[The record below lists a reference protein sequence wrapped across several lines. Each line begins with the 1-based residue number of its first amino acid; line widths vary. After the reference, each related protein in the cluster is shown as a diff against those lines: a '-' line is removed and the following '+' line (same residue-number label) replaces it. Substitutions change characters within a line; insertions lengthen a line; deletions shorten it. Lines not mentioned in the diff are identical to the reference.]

1 MNGNSSIALGY
12 QNFAGGGGG
21 LVFLVT
27 LKGNR
32 QLLLACCMLVFESE
46 VIVIIQVYIGK
57 FYIGQ
62 CLAIFIQHL
71 HMLRALLLN
80 KGIHFIMVGL
90 VFYRVALVDDHV
102 DFFTGVRQVYGELCT
117 YTGVASVA
125 CKGNANLLG
134 CALVT
139 KGVQG
144 KLQYVRLIVDRLPRQ
159 IRAASLVG
167 DGIVTGI
174 LQIRGE
180 RFCHDFAQ
188 SVSDGRFN
196 LSLAHAGEVI
206 HFAVLILQ
214 LNEGLCGLGSD
225 LAVCD
230 AGALGGRCFRE
241 GESMGAAIKAGAIV
255 VHGNRFITKLSLG

>member
-21 LVFLVT
+21 LVFFIT
-27 LKGNR
+27 LKGNL
-32 QLLLACCMLVFESE
+32 QILLACCMLVFESE

-117 YTGVASVA
+117 YIGVAGVA
-125 CKGNANLLG
+125 CKGDANLLG
-134 CALVT
+134 CAVIT
-139 KGVQG
+139 KGVHD
-144 KLQYVRLIVDRLPRQ
+144 KLFQYVRLKVDLLPRI
-159 IRAASLVG
+159 IRAAGLVG
-167 DGIVTGI
+167 DRIVTGV

-180 RFCHDFAQ
+180 RFFHDSAQ
-188 SVSDGRFN
+188 SVSDGCFN
-196 LSLAHAGEVI
+196 LILAHAGGVI
-206 HFAVLILQ
+206 HFTVLILQ
-214 LNEGLCGLGSD
+214 GNEGLCSLGSD
-225 LAVCD
+225 FAFRD
-230 AGALGGRCFRE
+230 AGALGCCFRE
-241 GESMGAAIKAGAIV
+241 GESVGGGIKAGVIV